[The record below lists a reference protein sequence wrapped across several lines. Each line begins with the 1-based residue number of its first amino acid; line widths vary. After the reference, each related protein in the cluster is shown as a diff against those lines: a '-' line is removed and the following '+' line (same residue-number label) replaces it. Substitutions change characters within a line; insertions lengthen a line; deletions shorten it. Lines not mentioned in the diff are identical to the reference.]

1 MTFDWLKRSMPRG
14 IYGRTALIL
23 LVPLIALQVV
33 VSVVF
38 IQRHFEDVTRQMT
51 RGIVKDLDLLMSEV
65 DETRSRA
72 GAIANTVDLRRDLDL
87 DVTLPLAM
95 PAAPG
100 TTRRLFYDLS
110 GVTVVATLREEV
122 PELRA
127 VDLARDTGSVFVELE
142 TRFGVMGVEFSR
154 RLVAAS
160 NPHQFLVIM
169 LVFGVLVTVVAFVYL
184 RNQLRPV
191 SDLANAAEAFGK
203 GRVVSYRP
211 RGALEVRQAGTAFL
225 DMRGRIERQIEQ
237 RTLMLSGISHDLRTP
252 LTRLRLGLSM
262 LPEGEDVAAMER
274 DVEEMEALIDAF
286 LDFAR
291 ADAEAEPELSDP
303 VEIVSRAVE
312 KAQRAGGAVTLLP
325 AELDEGDPVP
335 LRGRAIERALGN
347 LIGNAMRYGKRAEV
361 SLQRRSRTLH
371 FVVEDDGPGIEP
383 DWREQARKPFARLD
397 AARNQDMGSSVGLG
411 LSIAHDIA
419 RSHGGRLE
427 LGESVG
433 MGGLRAEI
441 VVAV

>member
-325 AELDEGDPVP
+325 AEFDEGDPVP